1 MVDITLFELHLD
13 GAEFTANAHGV
24 VESDETEEKESD
36 SSGAPLGLFAVLAL
50 VVLGITAAAVKKW
63 GGSGEDAT
71 VDEADAID
79 YTGEG
84 I

>member
-1 MVDITLFELHLD
+1 MNIRGRKVNKSRAREVYLWLTFP
-13 GAEFTANAHGV
+13 FSNCTSTV
-24 VESDETEEKESD
+24 V
-36 SSGAPLGLFAVLAL
+36 
-50 VVLGITAAAVKKW
+50 AVKKW